1 MKNDFKKPEHYWKI
15 AKDYIIQKDKELRE
29 DGKYYIDKQKAL
41 NYIKFGSLIK
51 HTAGKTANINFQFQF
66 WQIKAI
72 VDIFGTKHL
81 SGEFK
86 DLRRYQKALFF
97 IPKKNGKSELAGLL
111 HLLMFFADDTLSKEQ
126 YSIASD
132 LEQALIIHD
141 VTRTMIE
148 NAPDLSNKVEKIT
161 VKPPQ
166 IIKRNGA
173 FKDVFTSLSKP
184 QGDSKDGK
192 KVTFFTSDEGHSQP
206 TKSLYQLMTNG
217 LASCDEPLE
226 IHLSTAG
233 YNKNG
238 YFYLDIYQY
247 AKKVNKGIIN
257 DDRFYSVMFELDD
270 EEIEKLEYENPE
282 FWKDPE
288 IWRRVNPNLGISP
301 TLSFMY
307 GKISEA
313 EQSEESLIAFKTK
326 HLNMWVDKAKTWIP
340 HDVWKNDNTF
350 NIDDF
355 IGYDCYAGVDLS
367 STTDITNLT
376 LMFTKE
382 DKHYIYQKYYIPSD
396 NIKKRSK
403 VDRVPYM
410 QWVADGYITPT
421 NGNVVDFAYIE
432 RDILELKEKF
442 NILFLGYD
450 TWNSNYLITRLEEN
464 GVNTVPV
471 RQGFQTLSP
480 ASKELEVKA
489 IQKNIIHNNH
499 PVLNWCISNVV
510 LERDAAD
517 NIKPSKKES
526 IEKIDG
532 VAGLVNCFV
541 LYILNKKEE
550 PKESIYNEV
559 GLIDL

>member
-1 MKNDFKKPEHYWKI
+1 MKNDFKQPQHYWEI
-15 AKDYIIQKDKELRE
+15 AKDYIVKKDKELRE
-29 DGKYYIDKQKAL
+29 NGKYYIDKQQAY

-72 VDIFGTKHL
+72 VDVFGTKHL

-86 DLRRYQKALFF
+86 DLRRYQKVLFF

-111 HLLMFFADDTLSKEQ
+111 HILMFFVDDTLSKEQ

-148 NAPDLSNKVEKIT
+148 NEPDLNNTIDKIT

-166 IIKRNGA
+166 ITKKNGA
-173 FKDVFTSLSKP
+173 FKDIFTSLSKP

-206 TKSLYQLMTNG
+206 TKTLYQLMTNG

-233 YNKNG
+233 YNKLG
-238 YFYLDIYQY
+238 YFYLDVYQY
-247 AKKVNKGIIN
+247 AKKVKNGIIK
-257 DDRFYSVMFELDD
+257 DDRFYSVMFELED
-270 EEIEKLEYENPE
+270 EEIEKLENENPD

-288 IWRRVNPNLGISP
+288 IWKRVNPNLGISP
-301 TLSFMY
+301 TMSFMH
-307 GKISEA
+307 GQVSAA

-326 HLNMWVDKAKTWIP
+326 HLNMWMDKAETWIQS
-340 HDVWKNDNTF
+340 DVWRNEEEFKLE
-350 NIDDF
+350 DF
-355 IGYDCYAGVDLS
+355 KGCKAYYGLDLS
-367 STTDITNLT
+367 STTDLTNLT
-376 LMFTKE
+376 LTFEKDE
-382 DKHYIYQKYYIPSD
+382 KLYIFQKYYIPAD
-396 NIKKRSK
+396 NMRQRVKR
-403 VDRVPYM
+403 DRVPYFD
-410 QWVADGYITPT
+410 WVKEGYITAT
-421 NGNVVDFAYIE
+421 DGNVIDYDYIYY
-432 RDILELKEKF
+432 DILKLNEDYPVDY
-442 NILFLGYD
+442 LGYD
-450 TWNSNYLITRLEEN
+450 RWNANYLVTKLEQN
-464 GVNTVPV
+464 GINTVPIG
-471 RQGFQTLSP
+471 QGFVTLSP

-489 IQKNIIHNNH
+489 IQKKVIHNNN
-499 PVLNWCISNVV
+499 PVLAWCLSNVV
-510 LERDAAD
+510 LEKDAAD
-517 NIKPSKKES
+517 NIKPSKKNS

-532 VAGLVNCFV
+532 VAGLLNTMA
-541 LYILNKKEE
+541 LYILNKQEE
-550 PKESIYNEV
+550 VEENIYDDR